1 MGSILTANYVGTG
14 KPKTRIEI
22 SGVNLKPAPG
32 TEDVELRQSVL
43 GTRNPDSVV
52 GFGSFTCE
60 ATSLDY
66 NSNRTNV
73 KVRMKDDADQ
83 WTRFVLVNS

>member
-1 MGSILTANYVGTG
+1 MGSILTANYVGSG

-22 SGVNLKPAPG
+22 SGVNLKPDPRSG
-32 TEDVELRQSVL
+32 DVELRQSVL

-52 GFGSFTCE
+52 SFGEFTCE

-66 NSNRTNV
+66 NSGRANV
-73 KVRMKDDADQ
+73 KVRMKDDEDQ
-83 WTRFVLVNS
+83 WTDFVLVSS